1 MSTSANSLTL
11 LSRSPGTERAP
22 ARRVES
28 LCEMLS
34 WDTEFFHRRI
44 GRVHADTLD
53 EPHALAIDDW
63 SRKHNIECLYF
74 LANADCLTTPRT
86 ATNHEFALMDIR
98 MTFECRL
105 PVAGEPPQPKSVP
118 EMLVRPV
125 EPEDVP
131 ALQAIARV
139 SHTDTRFFSDP
150 HFPQSLAEE
159 LYSTWI
165 GLECQARAS
174 MVFVAIASKGP
185 PCGYISCHL
194 EVARGAGQIV
204 LVAVSQEFRGRGL
217 GRRLVWTAQDWLA
230 RQGAR
235 QITVVTQGKNL
246 AAQKLYA
253 QCGFAIREIRLWY
266 HKWYSPAA

>member
-1 MSTSANSLTL
+1 MSTSADPLTL
-11 LSRSPGTERAP
+11 LSRSPGTEAAP
-22 ARRVES
+22 ARRIES
-28 LCEMLS
+28 PCEMLS
-34 WDTEFFHRRI
+34 WDTEFFQRRI
-44 GRVHADTLD
+44 GRVRGGTLD
-53 EPHALAIDDW
+53 EPQALAIDDW
-63 SRKHNIECLYF
+63 SRTHKIECLYF

-86 ATNHEFALMDIR
+86 AANHEFALMDIR

-105 PVAGEPPQPKSVP
+105 PVVAASPRLESVP
-118 EMLVRPV
+118 EMDVRPV

-150 HFPQSLAEE
+150 HFPLPLAEE

-165 GLECQARAS
+165 GLECQGRAP

-194 EVARGAGQIV
+194 EGARGTGQIA

-217 GRRLVWTAQDWLA
+217 GRGLIWTAQDWLA
-230 RQGAR
+230 SQGAR

-246 AAQKLYA
+246 AAQRLYA
-253 QCGFAIREIRLWY
+253 QCGFAIRDLRLWY
-266 HKWYSPAA
+266 HKWYSSAT